1 MSTVPRLLRNMLRPA
16 AVRAL
21 LAWERMESGVSYNP
35 VSGKIKA
42 NPYEKY
48 RKLRAVDPVHR
59 LRLIDAWVLTEYDDV
74 NDVLRDTRRFSRDYG
89 SESEYKTLLD
99 LDPPDHTRIRS
110 LVSKAFTPSS
120 VAELQPRIQRI
131 VDDLLDDVADK
142 DRFDLV
148 ESFAYPLPVI
158 VIAEMLGVPAQ
169 DRDRFKLWSNDVALS
184 VEPTVN
190 DEQTARIQ
198 QSSKELIDYFDGIIE
213 LRRKDPRDDLIT
225 ALMAAEE
232 EGDRLTHEELLAML
246 LLLLVAGNETTR
258 NLIGNGT
265 LALLKH
271 PDQLHMLRDDP
282 ALMDTAIDELLRFDS
297 PVQLDG
303 RMAVEDMEIGGK
315 RIRPGQRVIC
325 LLGAANRDP
334 SVFTNPD
341 TLDITRQ
348 EKSHVSFGRGIHHCL
363 GAPLALLEGQ
373 IAFAGLL
380 ERFQSIR
387 LLREPE
393 YRDQVVLRGVKELWI
408 EVERSPLM
416 EESLPRTP
424 IRGLAPAHPRHSA
437 ISPHHFI
444 PFVDTSLDTRTH
456 IPYSY
461 Y

>member
-1 MSTVPRLLRNMLRPA
+1 MSTVPRMLRNMLRPA

-35 VSGKIKA
+35 VSRKIKA

-59 LRLIDAWVLTEYDDV
+59 LRLIDAWVLTEYEDV
-74 NDVLRDTRRFSRDYG
+74 NAVLRDTRRFSRDYG

-282 ALMDTAIDELLRFDS
+282 
-297 PVQLDG
+297 P
-303 RMAVEDMEIGGK
+303 
-315 RIRPGQRVIC
+315 
-325 LLGAANRDP
+325 
-334 SVFTNPD
+334 
-341 TLDITRQ
+341 
-348 EKSHVSFGRGIHHCL
+348 
-363 GAPLALLEGQ
+363 
-373 IAFAGLL
+373 
-380 ERFQSIR
+380 
-387 LLREPE
+387 
-393 YRDQVVLRGVKELWI
+393 
-408 EVERSPLM
+408 
-416 EESLPRTP
+416 
-424 IRGLAPAHPRHSA
+424 
-437 ISPHHFI
+437 
-444 PFVDTSLDTRTH
+444 
-456 IPYSY
+456 
-461 Y
+461 